1 MEVLPSHTKAI
12 ENVSAKVTSLT
23 FKRVESK
30 LDLNRNESFKSA
42 EQSTEDDEFQPPLLR
57 ATSMLANVFRVP
69 NNCPLDSFEANALS
83 I

>member
-23 FKRVESK
+23 FKRVESQ

-57 ATSMLANVFRVP
+57 ASSMLTVP
-69 NNCPLDSFEANALS
+69 NNWPLDSFEANALS

>member
-23 FKRVESK
+23 FKRVESQ

-57 ATSMLANVFRVP
+57 ATSMLTVP